1 MDHTIDTTSADIAA
15 EPDGQRMR
23 VLVVMQHANFF
34 RNLEPVTRELHAR
47 GHEAVALHSDHPS
60 DPKASATARR
70 KKPKMAFMGRGIEVA
85 EAELPSLTTGFRPEP
100 TERRQRWLRAGRRVV
115 NRGLYLQKQHPSPER
130 VIDALDKQLPPLTK
144 KWMRSRVVRMVLGRP
159 GTLRAWRWLERSV
172 RPSRSLT
179 VLLGQ
184 LDPDVVLV
192 SPSVWPKRPVE
203 ADYVHA
209 ARELGIPTI
218 GYVNSWDNLT
228 SKGTVHVLPD
238 MFVVWNE
245 AMATEAEQIHLIP
258 REIIRVTGAPHL
270 DHFFELR
277 PSMPRAEITR
287 ELGCPDDGPYIVYL
301 CSSRTLIADETHIV
315 TALADALARE
325 LEDAAPT
332 IVVRPHPVNPEPWE
346 GYDHPGA
353 VVYPRRGDQ
362 ADTRDSW
369 QDYFNQLSAASAFVG
384 LNTTAFLEAATADR
398 PCLTIVS
405 DEFFDQQG
413 RTGHFRHLLDAGF
426 LEVSADVRE
435 LAARVGRVL
444 DGADDRAEARQR
456 FVESFLRPRGIELS
470 ASSVVADTI
479 EGLARVSGQSA
490 GRPAPVADQPAVPA
504 MAAEGDL

>member
-15 EPDGQRMR
+15 EPDGMKL
-23 VLVVMQHANFF
+23 LVVMQHANFF
-34 RNLEPVTRELHAR
+34 RNLETVIRELHAR

-60 DPKASATARR
+60 NPKASATTRR

-100 TERRQRWLRAGRRVV
+100 SERWQRWLRVGRRFV

-130 VIDALDKQLPPLTK
+130 VVDALDKQLPPRAK
-144 KWMRSRVVRMVLGRP
+144 KLMRSPVVEMVLGRP
-159 GTLRAWRWLERSV
+159 GTLRAWRWLERSG
-172 RPSRSLT
+172 RPSRSVT
-179 VLLGQ
+179 ALLRQ
-184 LDPDVVLV
+184 LQPDVVLV

-209 ARELGIPTI
+209 ARKLGIPTI

-238 MFVVWNE
+238 MFIVWNE

-270 DHFFELR
+270 DHFFDLR
-277 PSMPRAEITR
+277 PSLPRAEIVR
-287 ELGCPDDGPYIVYL
+287 ELGCPDDRPYIVYL

-315 TALADALARE
+315 TALADALARQ
-325 LEDAAPT
+325 LADAAPT

-362 ADTRDSW
+362 ADTHDSW
-369 QDYFNQLSAASAFVG
+369 QEYFNQLSAASAFVG
-384 LNTTAFLEAATADR
+384 LNTTAFLEAAAADR

-413 RTGHFRHLLDAGF
+413 RTGHFRHLLDADF
-426 LEVSADVRE
+426 LELSADVGE

-444 DGADDRAEARQR
+444 DGVDDKAEGRRR
-456 FVESFLRPRGIELS
+456 FVESFLRPRGIELA

-479 EGLARVSGQSA
+479 EGLAGLTGESV
-490 GRPAPVADQPAVPA
+490 GRPAPVADPSAVPA
-504 MAAEGDL
+504 MAAKGES